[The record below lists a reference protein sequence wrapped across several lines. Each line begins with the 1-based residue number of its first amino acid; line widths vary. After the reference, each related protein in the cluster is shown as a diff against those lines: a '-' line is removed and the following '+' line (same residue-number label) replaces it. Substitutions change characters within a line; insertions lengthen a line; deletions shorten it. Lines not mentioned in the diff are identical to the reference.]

1 MTHSNPLVLDKAL
14 LMRITGLNNVWKPK
28 AVFEAATDCSSLT
41 APTNSGGEVKR
52 RAFQVEVMIR
62 AKEQRGHT
70 WVWRVNSE

>member
-52 RAFQVEVMIR
+52 RAFASTQY
-62 AKEQRGHT
+62 
-70 WVWRVNSE
+70 RVSAGPWAALREK